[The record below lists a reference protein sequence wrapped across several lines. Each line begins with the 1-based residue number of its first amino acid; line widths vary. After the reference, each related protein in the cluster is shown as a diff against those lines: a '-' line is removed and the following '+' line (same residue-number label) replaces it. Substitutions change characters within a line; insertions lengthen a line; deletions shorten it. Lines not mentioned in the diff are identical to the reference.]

1 MQPLYTLLFSHNPY
15 WFILFRNP
23 QTKLKPSNG
32 KTEQTTIVTYELV
45 VSDFD
50 NPWGMS
56 FLPNGEILVTE
67 KSGEIKLVF
76 NGEVIDDDI
85 SRGSGPSLKG
95 P

>member
-1 MQPLYTLLFSHNPY
+1 
-15 WFILFRNP
+15 
-23 QTKLKPSNG
+23 
-32 KTEQTTIVTYELV
+32 
-45 VSDFD
+45 
-50 NPWGMS
+50 MS